1 MFILAR
7 YVIREH
13 IGPFFF
19 AFSIIT
25 SMLVLNFVL
34 QAMRYIIGKGI
45 SMTIILEYIV
55 YNLAW
60 IVVLVVPMS
69 ILVATIMAFGRFAS
83 DNEVTAM
90 KAGGIHFYRLII
102 PVALCAVVVT
112 YLLVQFNDRVLPLA
126 NHKARVLKKNIQTK
140 RPTLSIEPGVFLE
153 GIDNFH
159 LIIENKDELG
169 SGIYG
174 VTIFDKSNRDVTR
187 SITAEKGTLEMDE
200 VNEAMILTL
209 ENGEIHETNPK
220 SLEMYQ
226 RVVFQRHRV
235 IIPVENM
242 TLKKD
247 DETFYNERE
256 KTISQL
262 MEEVGRHRRER
273 NQLIQRVIVFL
284 EQDPSLAAGL
294 DEKHRKAVQRL
305 VFGGNLFDEI
315 SDHFVELN
323 LQSQRWMDSSRT
335 VLDPAVAD
343 LVDRIFRDSVLQDS
357 LRKNRAFERSVTI
370 PPVIRRA
377 DSLRPKSLEVHDTV
391 RTAAV
396 TVQQVGSGLNSAS
409 SYQRQM
415 DQLMVEVNK
424 KYSIPVACLV
434 FVLIGAPI
442 GVKARRGNLGIA
454 GGISLFFFIA
464 YYFCLVLGED
474 YADRQLL
481 NPFFAMWFP
490 NMALGAIGLFLT
502 YQTASERSFGF
513 SFVKNGLLLIVRVFR
528 RRRG

>member
-102 PVALCAVVVT
+102 PIALCAIVVT

-126 NHKARVLKKNIQTK
+126 NHKARVLKKNIQAK

-153 GIDNFH
+153 GIDNFN

-220 SLEMYQ
+220 SLDMYQ
-226 RVVFQRHRV
+226 RVVFQKHRV

-256 KTISQL
+256 KTISEL
-262 MEEVGRHRRER
+262 MEEVSRHRRER

-284 EQDPSLAAGL
+284 ERDPDLAASL
-294 DEKHRKAVQRL
+294 DERHRKAVQRL
-305 VFGGNLFDEI
+305 VLGGSLFDEI

-323 LQSQRWMDSSRT
+323 LGSHRRADSSRT
-335 VLDPAVAD
+335 WLDPAVAD
-343 LVDRIFRDSVLQDS
+343 FVGRIFRDSVLQDS
-357 LRKNRAFERSVTI
+357 LRKNRDRSVSM
-370 PPVIRRA
+370 PPLARRA
-377 DSLRPKSLEVHDTV
+377 DSLKPKPPEVRDSV
-391 RTAAV
+391 RAAAA
-396 TVQQVGSGLNSAS
+396 TVQQIGSGLNSAS
-409 SYQRQM
+409 SYQRQI

-424 KYSIPVACLV
+424 KYSIPVACFV

-502 YQTASERSFGF
+502 YQTASERSFGL
-513 SFVKNGLLLIVRVFR
+513 SSIKEGVFLVVNIFR
-528 RRRG
+528 GRRG